1 MAGVFIVFT
10 ALLLCLPD
18 FSDGNVRQSP
28 PSLFESPG
36 QSAELQCSHNI
47 SNYNQMYWYQQTRKG
62 ALDLIGY
69 LYNERVNLEEKF
81 KKRFNLTGDGSKAGP
96 SQGIGVSQTPQVLL
110 QGAGGSA
117 GMFCEHNGDS
127 TYTQMYWYRQLRG
140 QGIQLLVFSVFGS
153 DLQFENDFSEEGY
166 EVNRSAVTKG
176 SLKINK
182 LEPGDSALYFCSASK
197 HSDTIPLQ
205 HLAKSTLPSLLPA
218 LVL

>member
-1 MAGVFIVFT
+1 MAGVFVVLT
-10 ALLLCLPD
+10 AFLLCLP
-18 FSDGNVRQSP
+18 
-28 PSLFESPG
+28 
-36 QSAELQCSHNI
+36 
-47 SNYNQMYWYQQTRKG
+47 
-62 ALDLIGY
+62 
-69 LYNERVNLEEKF
+69 
-81 KKRFNLTGDGSKAGP
+81 GP

-117 GMFCEHNGDS
+117 GMFCEHDGDN

-140 QGIQLLVFSVFGS
+140 QGIQLLVFSLSGS
-153 DLQFENDFSEEGY
+153 APQFEKDFNEERY

-176 SLKINK
+176 SLKIKN
-182 LEPGDSALYFCSASK
+182 LEPGDSALYFCSVSK